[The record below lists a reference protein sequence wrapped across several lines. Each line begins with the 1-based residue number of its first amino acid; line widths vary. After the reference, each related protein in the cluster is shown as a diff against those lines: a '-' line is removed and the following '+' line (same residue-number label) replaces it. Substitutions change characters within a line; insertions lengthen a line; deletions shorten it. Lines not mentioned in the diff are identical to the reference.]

1 MEDIVINTREKRNI
15 LREKAEERA
24 NVYNSLSLKD
34 KLKLIKSRRG
44 ESKKAEERIL
54 KQIKEKNND

>member
-1 MEDIVINTREKRNI
+1 MEVNVITQNRNI
-15 LREKAEERA
+15 LKEQAEERSK
-24 NVYNSLSLKD
+24 VYNSLSLEQ

-44 ESKKAEERIL
+44 ESKKEEGRIL

>member
-1 MEDIVINTREKRNI
+1 MEVNVITQNRNI
-15 LREKAEERA
+15 LKEQAEERSK
-24 NVYNSLSLKD
+24 VYNGLSLEQ

-44 ESKKAEERIL
+44 ESKKEEERIL

>member
-1 MEDIVINTREKRNI
+1 MINTIEKRNI

-24 NVYNSLSLKD
+24 NVYNSLSLEQ

-44 ESKKAEERIL
+44 ESKKEEERIL
-54 KQIKEKNND
+54 KQIKENQ

>member
-1 MEDIVINTREKRNI
+1 MEVNVITQNRNI
-15 LREKAEERA
+15 LKEQAEERSK
-24 NVYNSLSLKD
+24 VYNGLSLEQ

-44 ESKKAEERIL
+44 ESKKEEARIL

>member
-1 MEDIVINTREKRNI
+1 MITQNRNI
-15 LREKAEERA
+15 LKEQAEERSK
-24 NVYNSLSLKD
+24 VYNGLSLEQ

-44 ESKKAEERIL
+44 ESKKEEARIL